1 MSAEDLN
8 KTLAE
13 LQAEAAEVD
22 AELRRRRDELE
33 KSRKRYQALLQS
45 IGLEHEDLM
54 AIVEEGGFH
63 PEAEAMMRKARAEE
77 LRAAKEE
84 EEAGDADAES
94 SAEESTKRKKRLI
107 VKL

>member
-8 KTLAE
+8 KTLAD

-22 AELRRRRDELE
+22 AELRRRRDALE
-33 KSRKRYQALLQS
+33 KSRKRYQALLKD

-77 LRAAKEE
+77 RRAAEGVDE
-84 EEAGDADAES
+84 DGGSDAEP
-94 SAEESTKRKKRLI
+94 SAEAPKKRKKRMI